1 MDTNRFN
8 IIKQNLSAGGVSLTD
23 TRKAFAVVK
32 AEKGPIE
39 PVYIPASSPGLIYEI
54 LGYTSK
60 EYPQIQEI
68 IDVNASYG
76 VFVSAPYSTA
86 VENTVAPS
94 VPVAY
99 VSPAGI
105 FAKATPVVITGH
117 RLEDV
122 EAELDEIEGI
132 TSIETHPLVLVPAG
146 KESVLFPLEATTT
159 AVSEVLTYTTSN
171 LKINVGFN
179 TNISTGE
186 FSKVAT
192 TKIHVINNA
201 AFDSDESRV
210 LRMSSTVS
218 GALGVLA
225 FDIPGEESLVY
236 VTVTQS
242 AGTMYLADKDGGQIC
257 TTTAGDGFVFDN
269 SSSRS
274 ATISDLAAKYFSI
287 DAITSLWSNETF
299 RKSVKVY
306 WVAELDKDAIK
317 ATIYPKYLSERIT
330 SLSFSKQALGNTI
343 AFTASESVTP
353 STTSSRSFTGS
364 LRDTDVDGF
373 GSSLSFKSVL
383 EDQYLISIY
392 SINPFESTTVYTATG
407 TTSAPT
413 ITIPSLQLQRGK
425 RVVENETLEA
435 GWAEASAPELDTVGV
450 FFAPYELPDNS
461 EFFNVASSRKKS
473 RFVFNKEVNTIG
485 ESTEQLSYGSS
496 YVALTNTALRRSSF
510 TREDYWSNLTGAYT
524 SMMLSALDRRYGGAA
539 LMYLNDG
546 DGLGGQL
553 GVSVRRMRKSFSK
566 DQLSYLDVAN
576 YNPVIKDPSY
586 GLMVV
591 GQKTCAGGELSDWS
605 YVGHMSAFLE
615 AIREAE
621 NVIMIPQ
628 LGKANNPYYREL
640 REIQGNDILRKRT
653 EGLSRIWA
661 AAEAST
667 STTEVNTTAILTARK
682 FAIRMRV
689 KVDIFSEGVD
699 LILINVDQSTEFQ
712 GE

>member
-86 VENTVAPS
+86 VEDAVAPS

-146 KESVLFPLEATTT
+146 KESVLFPLETTT
-159 AVSEVLTYTTSN
+159 TPVSEVLTYATSN

-210 LRMSSTVS
+210 LRMSSAVS

-242 AGTMYLADKDGGQIC
+242 AGTMYLADKDGQQIC
-257 TTTAGDGFVFDN
+257 TTTADDGFVFNN

-274 ATISDLAAKYFSI
+274 ETISDLAAKYFSI

-306 WVAELDKDAIK
+306 WVAELYKDAIK

-330 SLSFSKQALGNTI
+330 SLSFTKQKLGNTI

-353 STTSSRSFTGS
+353 SSTSSRSFTGS

-407 TTSAPT
+407 TTAAPT
-413 ITIPSLQLQRGK
+413 MTIPSLQLQRGK
-425 RVVENETLEA
+425 RVVKNETLEA
-435 GWAEASAPELDTVGV
+435 GWAEASAPELDVVDV

-473 RFVFNKEVNTIG
+473 RFVFNKEVDVIG

-667 STTEVNTTAILTARK
+667 STTDVNTTAILTARK

-699 LILINVDQSTEFQ
+699 LILINVDQSTEF
-712 GE
+712 

>member
-86 VENTVAPS
+86 VADTVVPS

-105 FAKATPVVITGH
+105 FAKATPVTITGH

-132 TSIETHPLVLVPAG
+132 TSIETSPLVLVPAG
-146 KESVLFPLEATTT
+146 KESILFPLEATTT

-210 LRMSSTVS
+210 LRMSSAVS

-330 SLSFSKQALGNTI
+330 SLRFSKQALGNTI
-343 AFTASESVTP
+343 AFTARESVTP

-425 RVVENETLEA
+425 RVVKNETLEA
-435 GWAEASAPELDTVGV
+435 GWTEASAPELDAVDV

-473 RFVFNKEVNTIG
+473 RFVFNKEVATIG
-485 ESTEQLSYGSS
+485 ESMEQLSYGSS
-496 YVALTNTALRRSSF
+496 YVALTNTALRRSPF

-566 DQLSYLDVAN
+566 DQRSYLDVAN

-586 GLMVV
+586 GLMIV

-621 NVIMIPQ
+621 NVIMTPQ

-699 LILINVDQSTEFQ
+699 LILINVDQSTEF
-712 GE
+712 

>member
-1 MDTNRFN
+1 
-8 IIKQNLSAGGVSLTD
+8 
-23 TRKAFAVVK
+23 
-32 AEKGPIE
+32 
-39 PVYIPASSPGLIYEI
+39 
-54 LGYTSK
+54 
-60 EYPQIQEI
+60 
-68 IDVNASYG
+68 
-76 VFVSAPYSTA
+76 
-86 VENTVAPS
+86 
-94 VPVAY
+94 
-99 VSPAGI
+99 
-105 FAKATPVVITGH
+105 
-117 RLEDV
+117 
-122 EAELDEIEGI
+122 
-132 TSIETHPLVLVPAG
+132 
-146 KESVLFPLEATTT
+146 
-159 AVSEVLTYTTSN
+159 
-171 LKINVGFN
+171 
-179 TNISTGE
+179 
-186 FSKVAT
+186 
-192 TKIHVINNA
+192 
-201 AFDSDESRV
+201 
-210 LRMSSTVS
+210 
-218 GALGVLA
+218 
-225 FDIPGEESLVY
+225 
-236 VTVTQS
+236 
-242 AGTMYLADKDGGQIC
+242 MYLADKDGQQIC
-257 TTTAGDGFVFDN
+257 TTTADDGFVFNN

-274 ATISDLAAKYFSI
+274 ETISDLAAKYFSI
-287 DAITSLWSNETF
+287 DAITSLWSNEAF

-306 WVAELDKDAIK
+306 WVAELYEDAIK

-330 SLSFSKQALGNTI
+330 SLSFTKQKLGNTI

-353 STTSSRSFTGS
+353 SSTSSRSFTGS

-407 TTSAPT
+407 TTAAPT
-413 ITIPSLQLQRGK
+413 MTIPSLQLQRGK
-425 RVVENETLEA
+425 RVVKNETLEA
-435 GWAEASAPELDTVGV
+435 GWAEASAPELDVVDV
-450 FFAPYELPDNS
+450 FFAPYELLDNS

-473 RFVFNKEVNTIG
+473 RFVFNKEVDVIG

-667 STTEVNTTAILTARK
+667 STTDVNTTAILTARK

-699 LILINVDQSTEFQ
+699 LILINVDQSTEF
-712 GE
+712 